1 MTNLR
6 AFLLATVAAIGALAI
21 SAGAASADCPLP
33 GSADASLNGSPQ
45 NFEGTFTADQRG
57 SFVQLPFEVA
67 PGTTGMRIRYCYDS
81 SNTPGNT
88 DAGTTLDMGVYEP
101 LTGGDTEWGM
111 KESRGWSGS
120 AVKNL
125 GIAVNGFT
133 DTATYNTSRKAYV
146 SGKTTRAFRP
156 GPIQEGIWAVELGL
170 GWLPSATDDPDG
182 IHWEVEVQTTT
193 DSSWSNT
200 PYVPDNYAPYVAN
213 PSAGWY
219 DGDFHTHGEQEPGNA
234 PMDQT
239 FAKGFGA
246 GPTGNALDFMTLVD
260 HNNMVARGE
269 IGRYDQAY
277 PGKLIVPGTEVT
289 TYKGHWNSQNA
300 GQLADFRSGPVLRF
314 YDVDTDNQVE
324 AGELGQVRASLDPST
339 QFAAS
344 SASGGWAQINHPTI
358 FQTVPAQ
365 CRGCFWEYTDAQTD
379 YSKVDAIEVST
390 GTAAFPGNMNPAS
403 TAPNPF
409 LAGAISFYQHALS
422 TGAHIAAVAS
432 SDDHQGGD
440 AVGITDSQVGRGATA
455 VYASELSQSA
465 ITAAVKADHT
475 YAKPFGADAPD
486 VTMTASSPGK
496 ADAIPGDS
504 ITAPSAQ
511 IAVNVKNAGAA
522 AARPG
527 SYLLEILKDGISV
540 DSAAISSDDFNH
552 TYTATESG
560 RYSFQVSRTP
570 GASKLIEAY
579 SSPVWFTQLDDPV
592 PPTPTAKVS
601 KVSVSGPAKVKKGKK
616 ATYKVRITNSG
627 KASATGV
634 KLKVSG
640 KGVSAKSSAGT
651 VAAGKTKTVK
661 VKLKPKKP
669 GKVKLTFKVTSAN
682 AGGKSVKK
690 TIKVR
695 K

>member
-1 MTNLR
+1 MLPTIRTDWLT
-6 AFLLATVAAIGALAI
+6 AAIDKLATI
-21 SAGAASADCPLP
+21 S
-33 GSADASLNGSPQ
+33 
-45 NFEGTFTADQRG
+45 
-57 SFVQLPFEVA
+57 
-67 PGTTGMRIRYCYDS
+67 
-81 SNTPGNT
+81 
-88 DAGTTLDMGVYEP
+88 
-101 LTGGDTEWGM
+101 
-111 KESRGWSGS
+111 
-120 AVKNL
+120 
-125 GIAVNGFT
+125 
-133 DTATYNTSRKAYV
+133 
-146 SGKTTRAFRP
+146 
-156 GPIQEGIWAVELGL
+156 
-170 GWLPSATDDPDG
+170 
-182 IHWEVEVQTTT
+182 
-193 DSSWSNT
+193 
-200 PYVPDNYAPYVAN
+200 
-213 PSAGWY
+213 
-219 DGDFHTHGEQEPGNA
+219 
-234 PMDQT
+234 
-239 FAKGFGA
+239 
-246 GPTGNALDFMTLVD
+246 
-260 HNNMVARGE
+260 
-269 IGRYDQAY
+269 
-277 PGKLIVPGTEVT
+277 
-289 TYKGHWNSQNA
+289 
-300 GQLADFRSGPVLRF
+300 
-314 YDVDTDNQVE
+314 
-324 AGELGQVRASLDPST
+324 
-339 QFAAS
+339 
-344 SASGGWAQINHPTI
+344 
-358 FQTVPAQ
+358 
-365 CRGCFWEYTDAQTD
+365 
-379 YSKVDAIEVST
+379 
-390 GTAAFPGNMNPAS
+390 
-403 TAPNPF
+403 
-409 LAGAISFYQHALS
+409 
-422 TGAHIAAVAS
+422 
-432 SDDHQGGD
+432 
-440 AVGITDSQVGRGATA
+440 
-455 VYASELSQSA
+455 
-465 ITAAVKADHT
+465 
-475 YAKPFGADAPD
+475 DAPD